1 LTAGR
6 VIAKMRAMGRGD
18 RRKSPK
24 MRRRVGQKKKK
35 ASAKRRL
42 AAHKAKAAP
51 AKSTGK
57 SKK

>member
-1 LTAGR
+1 
-6 VIAKMRAMGRGD
+6 
-18 RRKSPK
+18 

-35 ASAKRRL
+35 AAAKRRL

-57 SKK
+57 GKK